1 MPIRALLVLLVF
13 LNLGVAAWAL
23 LGPEP
28 APLAATTPAATRD
41 VPELSL
47 EPRVAQ
53 AEPQRPAEAASPVVD
68 AEPPAA
74 PDSVAKSPEA
84 PPPPAAAAAA
94 SAAATPAPTCLRLG
108 PYAEEAAARAALAA
122 GRAQVLRGH
131 VRQQAARE
139 PAAYTVSLPPQ
150 ADRDQALA
158 LAQRI
163 KEAGFDD
170 LLVVPTGDQVN
181 AIALGRYRSLAAAER
196 RQQALQDKGFAAR
209 ISPVGEVAPAPWWL
223 EVAVRDADAS
233 RALAGLAGAAQARAL
248 DCAAVR

>member
-28 APLAATTPAATRD
+28 APAEATTPAPTRD

-47 EPRVAQ
+47 EPRMAQ
-53 AEPQRPAEAASPVVD
+53 AEPPHPAEAASPVD

-74 PDSVAKSPEA
+74 SASVAKAPESPQA
-84 PPPPAAAAAA
+84 PAAAAAA
-94 SAAATPAPTCLRLG
+94 SAVAIPAPACLRLG
-108 PYAEEAAARAALAA
+108 PYAEESAARAALAA
-122 GRAQVLRGH
+122 ARAQVLSGH

-163 KEAGFDD
+163 REAGFDD
-170 LLVVPTGDQVN
+170 LLVVPTGDQAN

-196 RQQALQDKGFAAR
+196 RQQTLQDKGFAAR

-223 EVAVRDADAS
+223 EVVVRDADAS
-233 RALAGLAGAAQARAL
+233 RALAGLTGAAQSRAL